1 MLIRSNRSFWCLV
14 LAVLTVSPLPAA
26 LAQTPGSLDTSFGGV
41 GFVSTAVS
49 TGAGDD
55 RARAMMLQP
64 DGKIVVV
71 GACDNNFC
79 LVRYHSDGTLDSSFG
94 IGGRVNETR
103 ASTTLTAYSAALQP
117 DGKIVVVGNC
127 IVGLTA
133 TMCATRFMADG
144 SLDSAFG
151 TSAGWTLPNVTSG
164 GDVAKA
170 VALQTDGKIVL
181 ADVCTGFAS
190 PTAADFCLV
199 RLNNNGTLDTTF
211 NTTGMVTASFGGG
224 AVNQGANAVA
234 IQTDGKIVAA
244 GYCDAGTYDNIC
256 VARFLANGTALDGT
270 FGGGSGRVV
279 TQAVASMH
287 NRAYSLAL
295 LHNGKILVG
304 AECGS
309 ATCGARYNP
318 DGTLDAS
325 FATGGVFGPGGT
337 TSYESLSGGLA
348 LAFDGSFVLAGWSNP
363 GAGIDSRRAFYYSPA
378 GALVADLISPLA
390 GSWYIDGQARGWS
403 AVVMQPDG
411 KVVLA
416 APQAQSGDSTKGDF
430 LVARYHGFPSDA
442 RNCSLDIDGDGV
454 VSATTDSLM
463 HARIALG
470 MTGSAVTSGI
480 TFAPNALRAN
490 WAAIRTYL
498 VTQCAMVIP

>member
-244 GYCDAGTYDNIC
+244 GYCATGTYDQIC
-256 VARFLANGTALDGT
+256 VARFLGNGTALDGN
-270 FGGGSGRVV
+270 FGSGGSVSL
-279 TQAVASMH
+279 QAKAGMD
-287 NRAYSLAL
+287 NRAYSLSL
-295 LHNGKILVG
+295 LHNGKVLLGGECGTTPCAVRLLPDGALDPTFGSAGVVGVGGNALVG
-304 AECGS
+304 GV
-309 ATCGARYNP
+309 GAVALNF
-318 DGTLDAS
+318 D
-325 FATGGVFGPGGT
+325 
-337 TSYESLSGGLA
+337 GGL
-348 LAFDGSFVLAGWSNP
+348 VLAGWSNP
-363 GAGIDSRRAFYYSPA
+363 GAGIDFRSVEALTAEGTSVYFRSYATRQYIS
-378 GALVADLISPLA
+378 GAPQGWNAVAI
-390 GSWYIDGQARGWS
+390 
-403 AVVMQPDG
+403 QPDG
-411 KVVLA
+411 KIVVA
-416 APQAQSGDSTKGDF
+416 AAIAQTGDNTKGDF
-430 LVARYHGFPSDA
+430 LVARYYGVLSEA

-480 TFAPNALRAN
+480 TFAPNALRSN